1 MKNNKFIKLH
11 KFGLKLFPICRSITG
26 KGLLESLKLLKNFTG
41 NLEIKKVKSGT
52 KVYDWTIP
60 DEWEIKQAFVYDIK
74 LRKKIIDF
82 KENNLHIMNYSEPVE
97 KLLNFKELLERI
109 YVSDILPDAIP
120 YVTSYYKRNWGFCIS
135 KNYKN
140 KLIKKYSRIKF
151 EKRFKINIESK
162 FKKMVFCIMV
172 KK

>member
-26 KGLLESLKLLKNFTG
+26 KGLLESLKLLKTYWKS
-41 NLEIKKVKSGT
+41 EIKKVKSGT

-97 KLLNFKELLERI
+97 KLLNFSIIGKDL
-109 YVSDILPDAIP
+109 
-120 YVTSYYKRNWGFCIS
+120 C
-135 KNYKN
+135 
-140 KLIKKYSRIKF
+140 
-151 EKRFKINIESK
+151 
-162 FKKMVFCIMV
+162 
-172 KK
+172 

>member
-60 DEWEIKQAFVYDIK
+60 DEW
-74 LRKKIIDF
+74 
-82 KENNLHIMNYSEPVE
+82 
-97 KLLNFKELLERI
+97 
-109 YVSDILPDAIP
+109 
-120 YVTSYYKRNWGFCIS
+120 
-135 KNYKN
+135 
-140 KLIKKYSRIKF
+140 
-151 EKRFKINIESK
+151 
-162 FKKMVFCIMV
+162 
-172 KK
+172 